1 MAGGDPG
8 PGWRLSIANRA
19 KRDLSNLDP
28 SVRNRV
34 LDALERLLDDDP
46 VGDLRTLTGRPD
58 EARLRVGD
66 WRVLLKRDSAERVIY
81 VRRVLPRGRAY
92 DR

>member
-1 MAGGDPG
+1 MPSSTPG
-8 PGWRLSIANRA
+8 RWRLSVASRA
-19 KRDLSNLDP
+19 RRDLRNLDP
-28 SVRNRV
+28 PVRERI
-34 LDALERLLDDDP
+34 LDALEQLIGDEP
-46 VGDLRTLTGRPD
+46 AGDLRPLTGRRD

-66 WRVLLKRDSAERVIY
+66 WRVLLKRDSVERVIY

>member
-1 MAGGDPG
+1 MPDPK
-8 PGWRLSIANRA
+8 PRAWRLAIANRA
-19 KRDLSNLDP
+19 KRDLRNLDP
-28 SVRNRV
+28 PIRDRV
-34 LDALERLLDDDP
+34 LDALAALLGDEP
-46 VGDLRTLTGRPD
+46 TGDLRPLVGRED

-66 WRVLLKRDSAERVIY
+66 WRVILKRDDAERIIY

>member
-1 MAGGDPG
+1 MTDPE
-8 PGWRLSIANRA
+8 PGARWGLSIANRA
-19 KRDLSNLDP
+19 KRDLRNLDP
-28 SVRNRV
+28 PVRSRI
-34 LDALERLLDDDP
+34 LDALERLLGDEP
-46 VGDLRTLTGRPD
+46 TGDLRTLTGRPD

-66 WRVLLKRDSAERVIY
+66 WRVILKRDTAERIIY